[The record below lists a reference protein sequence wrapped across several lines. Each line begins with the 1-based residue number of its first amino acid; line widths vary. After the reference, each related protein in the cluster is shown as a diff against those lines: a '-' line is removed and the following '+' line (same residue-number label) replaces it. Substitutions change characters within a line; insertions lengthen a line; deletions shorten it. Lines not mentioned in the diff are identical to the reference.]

1 MPVINRIH
9 NDMYTDKTIITYQGK
24 KLNYKQMAAA
34 MDGIL
39 KLVKDKRKPFKP
51 GAVYSTTFT
60 CPDGKTYNTRNKNK
74 KENEPKGK
82 DRLRE
87 YSISLICDKDAVNF
101 VIKDGKIVKGDND
114 GKETNK
120 S

>member
-24 KLNYKQMAAA
+24 KLNYKQMGAA

-51 GAVYSTTFT
+51 RAVYSTTFT

-101 VIKDGKIVKGDND
+101 VIEDGKIVKGDND